1 MYKSP
6 SMCSASVSAP
16 VFITQVNLDQL
27 HRPRFTNQCIGL
39 IDTIGPVV
47 PCNQHLRQ
55 P

>member
-27 HRPRFTNQCIGL
+27 HGPRFTNRFIGL
-39 IDTIGPVV
+39 IAIVGPVV
-47 PCNQHLRQ
+47 PCN
-55 P
+55 